1 MTFDLKLNENTM
13 DATNEN
19 LNRHLSDGI
28 LVWRTRAKSLGIR
41 PSFWYFCLGIL
52 HDC

>member
-1 MTFDLKLNENTM
+1 MMTFDLKLNENTM

-28 LVWRTRAKSLGIR
+28 HLSVLS
-41 PSFWYFCLGIL
+41 
-52 HDC
+52 